1 MAKNTSE
8 FIPIVAQ
15 FANGSKQMERT
26 SGYTRSNKLSEGYTS
41 DEKQILKKYFS
52 SMTSNTFCLIN
63 LPEVVKGTLFSRYSR
78 TAKSVRRLFLDEFY
92 NGEIKE
98 LFKNDEKN
106 ISGVSVEKAEDFY
119 ERILVGYGDDSVA
132 ELGGVHI
139 ALENIS
145 NIAVKLVEDAR
156 IGISPLEKSSR
167 YVFFDK
173 KVNDEYLYH
182 RDEKIMASKFAKEY
196 IRVMD
201 LLFDTYTLVVREIYN
216 GLIAEGKPETVSDIA
231 FKASCRAKA
240 CDVARYL
247 LPMSTLTNVGIYGN
261 GRAFE
266 YMLIKLKSSPYKEVK
281 ELAESMTTELRKVI
295 PAFVKR
301 SENERGVKYV
311 KYLTDVSKLILKN
324 ASVRISK
331 SKASKSKEN
340 EVQIVSWDKHAEEKI
355 LAALLFSQ
363 GTDSIERLQQ
373 KVSKFSGLKKEKLF
387 KALALLRQNRHHKY
401 QRAFENVHI
410 TFELTTDLGAY
421 RDVMRHRMM
430 TQERQYYT
438 TDLGYTVPEEFRAF
452 PQLKK
457 SYISALEQAHVL
469 FKKMQKKMPFEAQYV
484 VPFAYR
490 IRYYF
495 HMSLREAV
503 HLSELRSIPQGHF
516 SYRKIA
522 QEIAKQTI
530 KKYPLLGKYLFKFVD
545 YKEYRLERLEA
556 FERVA
561 KKAQSLGMKV
571 FEE

>member
-1 MAKNTSE
+1 MEKHAEE
-8 FIPIVAQ
+8 F
-15 FANGSKQMERT
+15 
-26 SGYTRSNKLSEGYTS
+26 TS
-41 DEKQILKKYFS
+41 DEKKILTNYFS
-52 SMTSNTFCLIN
+52 SITSNTFCLIN

-98 LFKNDEKN
+98 LFKNESG
-106 ISGVSVEKAEDFY
+106 ISSAVSVDKAEDFY

-145 NIAVKLVEDAR
+145 NIPVKLVEDAR

-173 KVNDEYLYH
+173 KVNDQYLYY
-182 RDEKIMASKFAKEY
+182 RDEKILSSKFGKEY
-196 IRVMD
+196 VRVMD
-201 LLFDTYTLVVREIYN
+201 LLFDTYTLVVREIYE
-216 GLIAEGKPETVSDIA
+216 GLLAEGKPNESVSDIA

-266 YMLIKLKSSPYKEVK
+266 YLIIKLKSSPYAESQK
-281 ELAESMTTELRKVI
+281 LAEEMTTELRKVI

-301 SENERGVKYV
+301 SENERGIKYV
-311 KYLTDVSKLILKN
+311 QYLKSLTALTAKESFKN
-324 ASVRISK
+324 ERKQKPAKQTV
-331 SKASKSKEN
+331 N
-340 EVQIVSWDKHAEEKI
+340 EMHLTAWDKHAEDKI
-355 LAALLFSQ
+355 LASLLFSNSSVSL
-363 GTDSIERLQQ
+363 DSLAK
-373 KVSKFSGLKKEKLF
+373 KVSRYSTRKKEKLF
-387 KALALLRQNRHHKY
+387 QKLVALRQNRHHKFP
-401 QRAFENVHI
+401 RALEHVHV

-421 RDVMRHRMM
+421 RDVMRHRMQ
-430 TQERQYYT
+430 TQERQFYT
-438 TDLGYTVPEEFRAF
+438 TDLGYTVPEEINAF
-452 PQLKK
+452 PKLKK
-457 SYISALEQAHVL
+457 AYLSALMQAHVL
-469 FKKMQKKMPFEAQYV
+469 FKKIQKHMPFEAQYV
-484 VPFAYR
+484 VPFAFR

-495 HMSLREAV
+495 HLSLREAV

-522 QEIAKQTI
+522 QEMARQIT
-530 KKYPLLGKYLFKFVD
+530 KKYPLLGKHLFKFTD
-545 YKEYRLERLEA
+545 YKEYRLERLSA

-561 KKAQSLGMKV
+561 KKAAQLGLKA
-571 FEE
+571 FEES